1 MKKIILLILLIG
13 NLTQSKAQNIWNL
26 QKCIQYAIENNL
38 QLKQSVVNVQ
48 TAKINANQV
57 KMSYLPSLSAD
68 ATQYYSFGRVL
79 NPTSNSYESST
90 SVGSNTFS
98 VNSSLP
104 IFAGLTKYSQLIQTK
119 FDLQASHSEVEK
131 TRNDIAL
138 NIAAYYLSVLNAKE
152 QLKIMQQQKKIT
164 LIQKINTD
172 KLIAA
177 GSIAEISIKDVEA
190 TLANDELNIVS
201 AQNNFDVGILHLKQL
216 LNMDVNQYLMIDTT
230 LPNLHNTDADLDFNR
245 TYSLAFNLQPSIK
258 YNYLKLQSAQQN
270 IKYYQGAMA
279 PTLSLFGSL
288 RTSYSDAAKKIIG
301 IDAQGNFMTEK
312 INFNDQISK
321 NYGKSIGLDLSI
333 PIYNAYQ
340 TRSALQRSKLQV
352 ITAKLNLE
360 IAEKQLQ
367 QDIAQAI
374 LNVKAAAAKQEA
386 AKALVI
392 AQQSAFDANTKKY
405 EAGVINYLDFNTSK
419 NNLTKSLSES
429 TNAQFDYLF
438 KIKILDFYQGKP
450 MY

>member
-1 MKKIILLILLIG
+1 MKKILLLIFASAII
-13 NLTQSKAQNIWNL
+13 NLSQAQNTWNL
-26 QKCIQYAIENNL
+26 QKCIQFAFENNL
-38 QLKQSVVNVQ
+38 QLKQSMVNVQ
-48 TAKINANQV
+48 TAIINATQI
-57 KMSYLPSLSAD
+57 KMSYLPNVSAD

-104 IFAGLTKYSQLIQTK
+104 IFAGLTKHSQWVQTK
-119 FDLQASHSEVEK
+119 YDLQAAHSESEK
-131 TRNDIAL
+131 IRNDIAL

-152 QLKIMQQQKKIT
+152 QLKIMQQQKKLT
-164 LIQKINTD
+164 LIQKQQTH

-177 GSIAEISIKDVEA
+177 GSLAEISIKDVEA
-190 TLANDELNIVS
+190 TLANDELNIVT

-216 LNMDVNQYLMIDTT
+216 LNMDVNQYLMIDTSFS
-230 LPNLHNTDADLDFNR
+230 NLNIVDADIDFNR
-245 TYSLAFNLQPSIK
+245 TYSMAFELQPNIKFNSI
-258 YNYLKLQSAQQN
+258 KLQSAQQN
-270 IKYYQGAMA
+270 IKYYQGAML
-279 PTLSLFGSL
+279 PTLTLFGSL
-288 RTSYSDAAKKIIG
+288 RTSYSDAAKKITG
-301 IDAQGNFMTEK
+301 IDAQGNFTTEK
-312 INFNDQISK
+312 INFNTQIDK

-333 PIYNAYQ
+333 PIYNGFQ
-340 TRSALQRSKLQV
+340 NRSALQRSKLQV
-352 ITAKLNLE
+352 ITAKLNFQ

-386 AKALVI
+386 AKVLVI
-392 AQQSAFDANTKKY
+392 AQQSAFEANTKKY
-405 EAGVINYLDFNTSK
+405 EAGVINYLDYNTSK

-429 TNAQFDYLF
+429 TNATFDYLF